1 MRRIGILGG
10 TFNPP
15 HLGHLNIALASYEKL
30 NLDEVWFIP
39 AGNPPHKNVSRDI
52 SIIDRF
58 NMVKLMINDYPHFK
72 CKDFEFKK
80 MSKCYSYETLQE
92 IKSLYPD
99 DELFFLIGA
108 DSLETFNTWVR
119 PDIIS
124 SLCTIAVCNREESDR
139 NSLEAICKTMEQ
151 KYTGKFIYVPM
162 DEVQISSTSIRN
174 ANTLIDVKNYLPS
187 GVYEYLNE
195 HELYDLTDMKS
206 WDSIQSIKEDLK
218 SKQKPSRFRHTI
230 GVMYTAAS
238 LSMRYSYPLQKA
250 IYAGLLHDCAKYM
263 SDEELIKLCEDNKIS
278 ITASERSKPYLLHGK
293 AGAFLCKNKYNVDNE
308 EIMHAIK
315 VHTTGCPE
323 MSLLDKI
330 IFVADY
336 IEPNRNKQIN
346 LIEIRNLAFNDLDL
360 CVKIILRD
368 TIAYLQ
374 SINLEMDDTT
384 IETYEYYKSI

>member
-1 MRRIGILGG
+1 MRKIGILGG

-58 NMVKLMINDYPHFK
+58 NMVKLMIEDYPYFK
-72 CKDFEFKK
+72 CKDFEFQK

-108 DSLETFNTWVR
+108 DSLKTFNTWVR
-119 PDIIS
+119 PDMIS

-139 NSLEAICKTMEQ
+139 KNLEALCNTMEQ

-174 ANTLIDVKNYLPS
+174 ANSLVDVRNYLHS
-187 GVYEYLNE
+187 GVYEYLTE

-218 SKQKPSRFRHTI
+218 AKQKPSRFRHTI

-263 SDEELIKLCEDNKIS
+263 SDEDLIKICEENKVL

-374 SINLEMDDTT
+374 SINLEMDETT
-384 IETYEYYKSI
+384 LETYEYYKSM